1 MGDFAITL
9 LNPPKSGAGTK
20 SAGFDTLFNAHHRQ
34 VFRAAYRV
42 TGNLQDAEDILQSVF
57 LRLLAGRGQSGTSD
71 NPAGYL
77 CRAAINA
84 SIDLLRSRA
93 RTQTESLN
101 EEEHQ
106 ALQGAA
112 DSDVRQAELRRIL
125 RDALLTLDAHAAE
138 VFALR
143 YFEEFS
149 NSEIAVLLD
158 TSPNSI
164 AVTLHR
170 SRAHLQEI
178 LGEFEGENQ

>member
-9 LNPPKSGAGTK
+9 LNPPATGAE
-20 SAGFDTLFNAHHRQ
+20 SLNPGFDALFSAHHRQ

-57 LRLLAGRGQSGTSD
+57 LRLLAARGQSGAHD
-71 NPAGYL
+71 NPAAYL

-93 RTQTESLN
+93 RTQHESLV
-101 EEEHQ
+101 EEEHFAQ
-106 ALQGAA
+106 QGEP
-112 DSDVRQAELRRIL
+112 DSIARQEELRQIL
-125 RDALLTLDAHAAE
+125 REAMLTLDAHAAE

-149 NSEIAVLLD
+149 NAEIAVLLD
-158 TSPNSI
+158 SSPNAI

-170 SRAHLQEI
+170 ARARLQEI
-178 LGEFEGENQ
+178 LGEIEGDDQ